1 MSAGFKTVKVEQ
13 RGNVAYLTISRPPL
27 NIINLEMINEITQAL
42 DGLATKQ
49 ELNVLVVRSGLD
61 NIFSAGADVREH
73 LPDTAEE
80 LINRFGEMLERL
92 IYFPRP
98 TVCVVDGRC
107 MGGGM
112 ELAMACDFIIA
123 SERAELGQP
132 EIKVGVY
139 PPIAAALLPRL
150 VGLRQAARIIL
161 TGGMLEAW
169 EAYRIGLVNEVA
181 KPEEL
186 EGRLEKLLNQLT
198 NNSGAVMLYGK
209 KALLEG
215 LELPLKK
222 ALAKASEIYLKELM
236 QTEDAVEGLRAFLDK
251 RRPQWRNK

>member
-1 MSAGFKTVKVEQ
+1 VSAGFKTVKVEQ